1 MMAGM
6 STRDDAAG
14 TPTPRRGRAREGF
27 TLDRFL
33 KYEGLAETGGMAK
46 VFVQEGAVL
55 VNGEVETRRRR
66 QLSPGDVVCFDGEE
80 RTVPGPRPE
89 SDPEPGVGL
98 ADSETSD

>member
-1 MMAGM
+1 MMSSM

-14 TPTPRRGRAREGF
+14 SPVPRRGRRREGF

-46 VFVQEGAVL
+46 MLVQEGAVL

-66 QLSPGDVVCFDGEE
+66 QLVPGDVVSFDGEE
-80 RTVPGPRPE
+80 RVVPGPRPE
-89 SDPEPGVGL
+89 AGPEP
-98 ADSETSD
+98 ADAD